1 MPDHRFCVAPMMKC
15 TDRHDR
21 VFLRLFTKRSLLYTE
36 MITSAALVRGDADR
50 LLRRHHDNPVALQ
63 LGGGD
68 PGELAAAAVLGARAG
83 YDEIN
88 LNVGCPSSR
97 VRSGAFGACLMA
109 RPAQVAACVE
119 RMRSAVSIPVTVKC
133 RTGIDGRDS
142 MDALADFI
150 GRVADGGCRT
160 FVIHARKAVLGGLS
174 PKENLKIPP
183 LDRGRVFAVKR
194 LFPDLEIVIN
204 GGITRIAQ
212 ARELLDQVDG
222 VMMGREAYRNPYL
235 LREVD
240 PLLFGEA
247 APSRSRLDY
256 LLAYMPHIE
265 SELAKGTPLTN
276 MTRHVLGL
284 FKGQKGG
291 RGYRR
296 HLSECGRR
304 GDAGIG
310 VLMDAL
316 AHVA

>member
-1 MPDHRFCVAPMMKC
+1 MMKC

-21 VFLRLFTKRSLLYTE
+21 VFLRLFTKRALLYTE

-50 LLRRHHDNPVALQ
+50 LLRHHHDNPVALQ

-88 LNVGCPSSR
+88 LNVGCPSAR
-97 VRSGAFGACLMA
+97 VKSGAFGACLMA
-109 RPAQVAACVE
+109 RPDQVAECVD

-142 MDALADFI
+142 RQALADFI

-174 PKENLKIPP
+174 PKENLSIPP
-183 LDRGRVFAVKR
+183 LDRERVFAVKR
-194 LFPDLEIVIN
+194 QFPELDIVIN
-204 GGITRIAQ
+204 GGIADLAQ
-212 ARELLDQVDG
+212 ARGLLGKVDG
-222 VMMGREAYRNPYL
+222 VMMGREAYRNPYM

-247 APSRSRLDY
+247 ASSRSRLDY

-265 SELAKGTPLTN
+265 SELARGTPLKH
-276 MTRHVLGL
+276 MTRHTLGL

-296 HLSECGRR
+296 RLSECGRR
-304 GDAGIG
+304 GDAGVG
-310 VLMDAL
+310 ALMDAL
-316 AHVA
+316 ALVA